1 MKIKKRIFGGGI
13 ALTLVSILDVK
24 ANTYTNELK
33 QYEQDINRYK
43 KEKEQY
49 DKDLKHYQNQKTQ
62 FETDLAKYNKDKAE
76 YEKAKLDY
84 ALKLKQ
90 YKLEKLD
97 YEKKQEQY
105 EQDLAKYNKLKV
117 EWEKRE
123 NDYKTKKRQYDD
135 TIANYK
141 RKLEEYNKS
150 LTEREEQIKRNKQKD
165 EIENQRR
172 LVEFEKKKKE
182 IEEESKKPGRFS
194 SDMRNAL
201 SFTSEPNAKTHIDIG
216 TGGGAVALIK
226 AVDGDWRFN
235 WNKLWRKISS
245 DKLDDATLKEN
256 DLSTRVLK
264 KWDPTITT
272 DEFTGGQE
280 KAPTYAVLAKK
291 NTPFKVTYTNIQ
303 NSTYDGRKM
312 SKIEY
317 IYEVLETGSDSDLMQ
332 LSIAK
337 DPTISVWLRGETAST
352 NHRTRVKITPIF
364 YDQNG
369 NKIIPTKEKP
379 IFLGM
384 GSMNARYQTLD
395 ERNGWFIDGKD
406 LFSELMG
413 FPYDRAKYVE
423 SKFYE
428 KYKVKWEDRNK
439 NGFFDTVKSEWDG
452 PNGLAKQYW
461 NSWDEVTKPFNDKRN
476 QYMKAKYGNDES
488 KWPSQYREVVYKLHN
503 GTFIQL
509 NDSRVAKHSDG
520 YYSDT
525 NIDRIPGWD
534 DPTSDT
540 QYIGAGVIQ
549 VTVDHFS
556 MEFGSTTPRQQRF
569 ALNTIVADMYIAE
582 KPKLELQKT
591 PEPPLPS
598 PPEKPTIGEP
608 KKTNPP
614 LPDTPSFLER
624 IFKEPKYDGPQE
636 PQPPQ
641 APKPFDGAPPSPP
654 TTIQP
659 PKEEYGKEPQKPT
672 PPTNPNKPIEPV
684 EPSKPTSP
692 ITPDEPIDLEK
703 PVEPSQPTIP
713 GLPVKPQRPNEP
725 KTPSKPI
732 QPIKPTAPNK
742 IIPPDPIDADKPGI
756 PREPQKPVKPQQP
769 SEPNKPK
776 PPIEP
781 NTPQNPKEPIKPNK
795 PVEPKNPQN
804 PIEPNIPTAPQ
815 EPIRPT
821 KPNKPKQPIKPA
833 EPKEVT
839 PPDKFTQEKP
849 KQVRTFFKDQ
859 NGKDIIP
866 PEDGEIGKK
875 KIPGYIYIKT
885 IRDNDGNIIHYYK
898 KVKTF
903 FKDVSGKDIISSEE
917 GQVEKKELPGW
928 KYIYTET
935 DEDGNIIHYYK
946 KVRTF
951 FKDPNGNDII
961 PPEEG
966 EREKRDIP
974 GWAYIR
980 TEIDKDG
987 NIIHIYKPTPKELP
1001 KTGDISTMSFGVVSG
1016 LLGLLH
1022 KKRRK

>member
-1 MKIKKRIFGGGI
+1 MLNMKIKKMIFGGGI

-24 ANTYTNELK
+24 ANTYTNELE
-33 QYEQDINRYK
+33 QYEQDLNRYK

-49 DKDLKHYQNQKTQ
+49 DNDLKHFKNQKTQ

-90 YKLEKLD
+90 YKLEKQD
-97 YEKKQEQY
+97 YENNKKQY

-141 RKLEEYNKS
+141 RKLDEYNKS

-201 SFTSEPNAKTHIDIG
+201 AFTHEPNANVQIDIG
-216 TGGGAVALIK
+216 TGGAVALVK
-226 AVDGDWRFN
+226 TVDNKWRFE
-235 WNKLWRKISS
+235 WSWHWRNLSS
-245 DKLDDATLKEN
+245 DKLDDVTLKKY

-272 DEFTGGQE
+272 AEFTGAKE
-280 KAPTYAVLAKK
+280 EAPTYVVLAKK
-291 NTPFKVTYTNIQ
+291 NTPFKVTYTNLQ
-303 NSTYDGRKM
+303 NSTYDGHKI

-337 DPTISVWLRGETAST
+337 DPTISVWLRGDNSSP
-352 NHRTRVKITPIF
+352 NHRTRVKLTPIF

-369 NKIIPTKEKP
+369 NKIIPTNEKP
-379 IFLGM
+379 IYLGM
-384 GSMNARYQTLD
+384 GSMNAQYGTLD
-395 ERNGWFIDGKD
+395 TRNPWFIDGKD
-406 LFSELMG
+406 LFFELMG
-413 FPYDRAKYVE
+413 FRYDKYEYVHK
-423 SKFYE
+423 KFYE
-428 KYKVKWEDRNK
+428 KYGVKWDDRNK
-439 NGFFDTVKSEWDG
+439 NGFYNTVKSEWEGKDG
-452 PNGLAKQYW
+452 IERKHFNE
-461 NSWDEVTKPFNDKRN
+461 WDELVKPFNGKRD
-476 QYMKAKYGNDES
+476 QYMKSKYGNDVS
-488 KWPSQYREVVYKLHN
+488 KWPSQYREIVYNLTN
-503 GTFIQL
+503 GTFIKL
-509 NDSRVAKHSDG
+509 NDSRVDKHPDG

-525 NIDRIPGWD
+525 NVDMVSGGWD
-534 DPTSDT
+534 DPQSKI
-540 QYIGAGVIQ
+540 QYFGAGVIQ
-549 VTVDHFS
+549 VTGDHFS
-556 MEFGSTTPRQQRF
+556 MEFGSTTPKQQRF

-598 PPEKPTIGEP
+598 PPAKPTIEEP

-659 PKEEYGKEPQKPT
+659 PKKEYGKEPHKPT

-692 ITPDEPIDLEK
+692 ITPDEPIGLEK
-703 PVEPSQPTIP
+703 PVEPNLPTIP
-713 GLPVKPQRPNEP
+713 DLPVKPQKPNEP

-732 QPIKPTAPNK
+732 QPIKPIAPNK

-756 PREPQKPVKPQQP
+756 PSEPQKPVKPQQP
-769 SEPNKPK
+769 SEPSKPK

-781 NTPQNPKEPIKPNK
+781 NTPQNPNEPIKPNK

-804 PIEPNIPTAPQ
+804 PVEPNIPTAPQ
-815 EPIRPT
+815 EPIEPT
-821 KPNKPKQPIKPA
+821 KPNKPKQPIKPV

-875 KIPGYIYIKT
+875 KYRVTFISKPSEITMKISFITIK
-885 IRDNDGNIIHYYK
+885 K
-898 KVKTF
+898 
-903 FKDVSGKDIISSEE
+903 
-917 GQVEKKELPGW
+917 
-928 KYIYTET
+928 
-935 DEDGNIIHYYK
+935 
-946 KVRTF
+946 
-951 FKDPNGNDII
+951 
-961 PPEEG
+961 
-966 EREKRDIP
+966 
-974 GWAYIR
+974 
-980 TEIDKDG
+980 
-987 NIIHIYKPTPKELP
+987 
-1001 KTGDISTMSFGVVSG
+1001 
-1016 LLGLLH
+1016 
-1022 KKRRK
+1022 